1 MQYNLN
7 TRTFTVNAVE
17 GLTKDQAVKALLDT
31 NPGWTAPH
39 ARNLCAEVVRQ
50 ARIRSAR

>member
-31 NPGWTAPH
+31 NPGWPVSH
-39 ARNLCAEVVRQ
+39 ANNLLAEVVRM